1 MKKNCGKRN
10 AEKLKEHLDKI
21 ETLEGNFSQLGFWKI
36 KQKLCPKAADP
47 PMAKIDENGT
57 LVTAPT
63 LLKNLY
69 LRTYSKRLQHRI
81 MKPELNDIY
90 CLKMELWM
98 SRLNLLNETK
108 SKPWHMKHL
117 DNVLSKLKNN
127 KSMDPHGMINEIFK
141 EGCIGLDMKNALL
154 TMFNGIKSNMFM
166 PLFLTLS
173 NITTIYKKGSKLDL
187 DNDRG
192 IFIITTMKRI
202 LDKLMYNDSYEDLD
216 ENMSDSNIG
225 GRKNRNIKNHLMI
238 IYGIINSVIHGNEDC
253 IDVQIYDLE
262 KVFDVLWLEDCLNDI
277 YDTMPK
283 NKRNDKISLLYESNK
298 VNQVAVKTAVGLTD
312 RVNMPRVVQQGGT
325 WGSMLCSNSIDT
337 LGKKS
342 RDRGEHHYLY
352 KKTARILP
360 LAMVDDL
367 IGISRCGFESLGLN
381 VFITTQIELKKLRF
395 HVPDKNGKTKCHK
408 IHIGKN
414 HEKCLELKV
423 HETKMKEVKSDT
435 YLGDVI
441 SSDGRNTENIKT
453 RVSKG
458 LGIITQITNLLD
470 AVNFGEHYF
479 EIGLLLRDTMLING
493 VLTNAEIWYNLQK
506 SEIKELEDLD
516 KILLRKLL
524 GAPVSTPGEA
534 FFLELGIL
542 PINIIIKSRR
552 INYLHYLLTRKETE
566 MLSIFFFTQWNNPTK
581 GDWCEQIKSDLE
593 EFGISCNFELIIPKL
608 RMHSKT

>member
-1 MKKNCGKRN
+1 
-10 AEKLKEHLDKI
+10 
-21 ETLEGNFSQLGFWKI
+21 
-36 KQKLCPKAADP
+36 
-47 PMAKIDENGT
+47 
-57 LVTAPT
+57 
-63 LLKNLY
+63 
-69 LRTYSKRLQHRI
+69 
-81 MKPELNDIY
+81 
-90 CLKMELWM
+90 
-98 SRLNLLNETK
+98 
-108 SKPWHMKHL
+108 
-117 DNVLSKLKNN
+117 
-127 KSMDPHGMINEIFK
+127 
-141 EGCIGLDMKNALL
+141 
-154 TMFNGIKSNMFM
+154 
-166 PLFLTLS
+166 
-173 NITTIYKKGSKLDL
+173 
-187 DNDRG
+187 
-192 IFIITTMKRI
+192 
-202 LDKLMYNDSYEDLD
+202 
-216 ENMSDSNIG
+216 
-225 GRKNRNIKNHLMI
+225 
-238 IYGIINSVIHGNEDC
+238 
-253 IDVQIYDLE
+253 
-262 KVFDVLWLEDCLNDI
+262 
-277 YDTMPK
+277 MPK

-312 RVNMPRVVQQGGT
+312 RVNMPRVVQQDGT

-516 KILLRKLL
+516 KILLRKPL

-593 EFGISCNFELIIPKL
+593 EFGISCNFELIKSKTKNAFKNLVKIKAKEQTLKILTEKQSKHSKMSKLHYSEIKIQDYFHLPKVKINQKRTIFKWRTHMENFAENYRGREGPSLCPLCETHLDNQETSVRCPEVKKELNINANIKDVFEEDISLKTIETISEVIKL
-608 RMHSKT
+608 REKVTKKE

>member
-1 MKKNCGKRN
+1 
-10 AEKLKEHLDKI
+10 
-21 ETLEGNFSQLGFWKI
+21 
-36 KQKLCPKAADP
+36 
-47 PMAKIDENGT
+47 
-57 LVTAPT
+57 
-63 LLKNLY
+63 
-69 LRTYSKRLQHRI
+69 
-81 MKPELNDIY
+81 
-90 CLKMELWM
+90 
-98 SRLNLLNETK
+98 
-108 SKPWHMKHL
+108 MKHL
-117 DNVLSKLKNN
+117 DTVLSKLKNN

-166 PLFLTLS
+166 PVFLTLS

-202 LDKLMYNDSYEDLD
+202 IDKLMYNDSYEDLD

-238 IYGIINSVIHGNEDC
+238 IYGIIISVIHGNEDC
-253 IDVQIYDLE
+253 IDLQIYDLE
-262 KVFDVLWLEDCLNDI
+262 KAFDVLWLEDCLNDI

-524 GAPVSTPGEA
+524 GAPVSTPGEP

-542 PINIIIKSRR
+542 PINIIIKPRR

-566 MLSIFFFTQWNNPTK
+566 MLSIFFFIQWNNPTK
-581 GDWCEQIKSDLE
+581 GDWCEQTKSDLE
-593 EFGISCNFELIIPKL
+593 EFGISCNFELI
-608 RMHSKT
+608 RSKTKNAFKKLVKLKNNQNTLK